1 MFLAA
6 VHSHLWIAIQPLLA
20 EAAPG
25 SKQATM
31 APAASPWFDGPSLAL
46 AIGAIALVLLAAMLV
61 STLLSSRQARQLNS
75 PRRLLGQLC
84 QAHGLAKRQE
94 RLLLKAARVL
104 VVQHPARFF
113 LEPALVREAAKHKA
127 LASRRA
133 ELEQLSADL
142 F

>member
-1 MFLAA
+1 MLAA
-6 VHSHLWIAIQPLLA
+6 VVHSQLWMAIHPLLA
-20 EAAPG
+20 EAALG
-25 SKQATM
+25 GTQGTIE
-31 APAASPWFDGPSLAL
+31 PAASPWFDGPSLAL
-46 AIGAIALVLLAAMLV
+46 AIGAVALVLLAAMLV

-84 QAHGLAKRQE
+84 QAHGLVKRQE

-104 VVQHPARFF
+104 AVQHPARFF
-113 LEPALVREAAKHKA
+113 LEPALVREATKHPA